1 MTWCDR
7 CGERVLRALQL
18 TLSNGRMEQACQLCL
33 ASEAAELLALRA
45 QSRSPPGTPGE
56 EHPFQI
62 FALDQ
67 QKAGRKP
74 IDPNNP
80 LLAIVRE
87 MYEDRYMKV
96 VDIARTLKIARATA
110 YRYVRHLRTRA

>member
-7 CGERVLRALQL
+7 CGERSPRTLRL
-18 TLSNGRMEQACQLCL
+18 TLSNGRKEQVCQPCL
-33 ASEAAELLALRA
+33 ASEAAELLALRTRA
-45 QSRSPPGTPGE
+45 RSLPDKD
-56 EHPFQI
+56 HPFQI
-62 FALDQ
+62 FTLDQ

-80 LLAIVRE
+80 LLAVVRE

-110 YRYVRHLRTRA
+110 YRYVRHLRKAA